1 MYIILFITFFKRL
14 LFGAR
19 EGGQARPNY
28 DMMSDQTEL
37 CDRNKGVCTVAVS
50 EVTVLTLLL
59 EVLKP

>member
-1 MYIILFITFFKRL
+1 MYCKILIVIV
-14 LFGAR
+14 FGAR

-37 CDRNKGVCTVAVS
+37 CDRHKSECAVTVS
-50 EVTVLTLLL
+50 EVTLAVSLL